1 MLLGKLA
8 LAEMRS
14 LRTHYAHSGGVSIA
28 FQAVGEGPDLLWTPG
43 FISHL
48 DLFWADPDIARL
60 LRLTSSFSRLIV
72 YDKRGTG
79 LSDPVTRPPTLDE
92 RVQDAVAVL
101 DAAGSERAVVVGFS
115 EGAATA
121 MLLAARHP
129 ERVSGLVLYG
139 GIILGSREEGR
150 PWGVRTET
158 YEQLLAAIDDWGEG
172 RSISVFAPSV
182 VTAGSLAGGI
192 HQRVWGAFER
202 GCASPAMAR
211 ATVDAWR
218 GIDLTELVPTVRV
231 PTVVVHR
238 RGDTFPVEA
247 ARYVAQRLP
256 GARLVELDGAD
267 HLPWIGDVEAVVG
280 ELEQVVTGERR
291 AVDPSC
297 ALTTVLFTDIVS
309 STERA
314 AAMGDVSWRALLER
328 HGQTVRD
335 LVIRAGGR
343 IVADTGDGF
352 LIEFDGVV
360 AAIDCA
366 HALVAAIAELGLRIR
381 AGIHCGECQ
390 RTGEQLVGVTVH
402 IAARVCALA
411 GAGEVLATTA
421 VVNLARSAGFGF
433 SSRRTE
439 RLKGVPGRWPLFAA
453 APRSEALREASR
465 TPGLGWHTLRDRAFV
480 AVATTLPQAIRL
492 GGRITRRRRGDLDAN
507 TAIASASL
515 NGSDG

>member
-1 MLLGKLA
+1 
-8 LAEMRS
+8 MRS
-14 LRTHYAHSGGVSIA
+14 SKTRYAASGGVSIA
-28 FQAVGEGPDLLWTPG
+28 FQVVGEGPDLLWTPG

-48 DLFWADPDIARL
+48 DLYWADPDIARL
-60 LRLTSSFSRLIV
+60 LRLTSAFSRLII

-115 EGAATA
+115 EGASTA
-121 MLLAARHP
+121 MLLAARYP
-129 ERVSGLVLYG
+129 ARVSALVVYG
-139 GIILGSREEGR
+139 GIILGSADAGR
-150 PWGVRTET
+150 PWGVRDET
-158 YEQLLAAIDDWGEG
+158 YQQLVGAIDSWGEG

-182 VTAGSLAGGI
+182 VTAGSFVGGL

-218 GIDLTELVPTVRV
+218 GIDLTELVPTIRV
-231 PTVVVHR
+231 PTVALHR
-238 RGDTFPVEA
+238 RGDAFPVEA
-247 ARYVAQRLP
+247 ARYVAQQLP
-256 GARLVELDGAD
+256 GARLVELDGVD

-291 AVDPSC
+291 AIDPSL
-297 ALTTVLFTDIVS
+297 ALTTLLFTDIVS
-309 STERA
+309 STERF

-335 LVIRAGGR
+335 LVTRAGGR
-343 IVADTGDGF
+343 IVTDTGDGF

-366 HALVAAIAELGLRIR
+366 HVLVTAVGELGLRIR

-390 RTGEQLVGVTVH
+390 RSGEQLIGITVH

-411 GAGEVLATTA
+411 GADEVLVTTA
-421 VVNLARSAGFGF
+421 VVNLARSAGVAF
-433 SSRRTE
+433 SARGME
-439 RLKGVPGRWPLFAA
+439 RLKGVPGRWQLFAA
-453 APRSEALREASR
+453 GPRSADLREASR
-465 TPGLGWHTLRDRAFV
+465 TPGRGWHTLRDRAFL
-480 AVATTLPQAIRL
+480 ALAETLPQSIRL
-492 GGRITRRRRGDLDAN
+492 GGRLTRRRRVEPGA
-507 TAIASASL
+507 
-515 NGSDG
+515 GSGRALGPAERAARTGGG